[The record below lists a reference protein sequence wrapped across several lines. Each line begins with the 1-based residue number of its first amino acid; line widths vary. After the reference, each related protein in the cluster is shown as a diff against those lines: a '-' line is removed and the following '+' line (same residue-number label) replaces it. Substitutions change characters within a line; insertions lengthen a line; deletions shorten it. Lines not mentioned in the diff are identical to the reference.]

1 MALKKCKE
9 CGHEVSTKAKACP
22 NCGARIGRSSA
33 AGCLSLA
40 VILVLVFVV
49 WGRACN
55 KSIER
60 TAEVTTPVPAGES
73 PPKKGTE
80 PQRRT
85 TTRRDVGRKS
95 SSVASLKASVH
106 FTGTKFTITNNDVF
120 DWTNVKMEIN
130 GGLIRGGHTLKHPVM
145 AAGQT
150 YTVGAMQFAK
160 GDGERFNPFTMKP
173 NKFDIYSRDDRG
185 IAKGLWV
192 GGWK

>member
-33 AGCLSLA
+33 VGCLTLT
-40 VILVLVFVV
+40 VILVLMFVV
-49 WGRACN
+49 VGRACN

-60 TAEVTTPVPAGES
+60 TTEVTTPVSTGES
-73 PPKKGTE
+73 PPQKGTKSQQTT
-80 PQRRT
+80 QR
-85 TTRRDVGRKS
+85 DASRKS
-95 SSVASLKASVH
+95 SSVANLKASVR
-106 FTGTKFTITNNDVF
+106 FTDTKFMITNNDVF

-130 GGLIRGGHTLKHPVM
+130 GGLIRGGYVLKHPVM
-145 AAGQT
+145 EAGQT

-160 GDGERFNPFTMKP
+160 GNGERFNPFTMKP

-185 IAKGLWV
+185 IAKGLWI
-192 GGWK
+192 GGWD